1 MTNEEINVAIAKECG
16 WTVMQFG
23 ERNLYRPPEWDGGMA
38 WERSKCPDYCNDLN
52 AMHEAE
58 KVLTAG
64 SWKEV
69 IHATNRY
76 TNELCKVLGCLDTAL
91 FQFAHATAAQRAEAF
106 LKTLGLWKE

>member
-1 MTNEEINVAIAKECG
+1 MTDDEINKAIAEACG
-16 WTVMQFG
+16 WILTAMNWWFKDG
-23 ERNLYRPPEWDGGMA
+23 EYFALPPN
-38 WERSKCPDYCNDLN
+38 YCNDLN

-106 LKTLGLWKE
+106 LRTINTHTP

>member
-1 MTNEEINVAIAKECG
+1 MTDEEINKAIAEACG
-16 WTVMQFG
+16 WKLLANNRWTKPCG
-23 ERNLYRPPEWDGGMA
+23 IYADLPNYA
-38 WERSKCPDYCNDLN
+38 ADLN

-91 FQFAHATAAQRAEAF
+91 FQFAHATSAQRAEAF
-106 LKTLGLWKE
+106 LRTLNLWVE